1 MLQYFDM
8 KMVLI
13 DYHIHVTWYLCG
25 TSVYFTVCTPILI
38 LQYYYSIIYTYIYI
52 YIFFF
57 LNLPFVKIMK
67 LDYIFFINY
76 ELGAWGPY
84 IIFHIIS
91 SASLSSLSLSLSLTL
106 GPNYELACNKYIYF
120 TKQPCR
126 VLFLVQ
132 WGTALVSS
140 ALRPGWGGVLWD
152 WLARDL
158 LGAVIASH

>member
-1 MLQYFDM
+1 MLCAK

-13 DYHIHVTWYLCG
+13 DYHIHVTLITVWYF
-25 TSVYFTVCTPILI
+25 SVLYRK
-38 LQYYYSIIYTYIYI
+38 YTYTNSSILLFYNIYN
-52 YIFFF
+52 YFFILF
-57 LNLPFVKIMK
+57 KNLPFVKIMK
-67 LDYIFFINY
+67 LDYIYFFINY
-76 ELGAWGPY
+76 ELGARGPY
-84 IIFHIIS
+84 IIFHIFS
-91 SASLSSLSLSLSLTL
+91 SASLSSLSLSLSLTQ
-106 GPNYELACNKYIYF
+106 GPNYELAWNKYIYF

-140 ALRPGWGGVLWD
+140 ALRLGRGGALWD